1 MRLRTSALLL
11 AFVALASGVAAQPAA
26 PSGPRPESSS
36 SSSSRSESSASSAP
50 TPPVT
55 DASSSAQPSAT
66 PSVDPSAAVAAS
78 DSEARRRALF
88 EEGNRAAVEGR
99 WVDAAANFR
108 QVVALRSAPRALI
121 AQAEAERNLDH
132 LLLAKELLVQ
142 AIRDA
147 TSRNLVSDR
156 LDAERLLSTLAP
168 TIPRVRLARAVG
180 SPKQLTAL
188 VDGAKRLI
196 TDDQIELDPG
206 EHTLTLRALDFNPQ
220 YTTVSLRRGDVK
232 QVPVRLTA
240 WNDEAPAPGAPARGP
255 SFTAP
260 LIVGSGG
267 LVIAGLGFT
276 LMGLGRLSQDEA
288 RELCSGDLTGCP
300 LEAQYPAYRGRDE
313 ILAGDALVAVGGS
326 ALLAS
331 VAWTIV
337 LVVTQP
343 AAPLAQPT
351 SASVRATERGLSIV
365 F

>member
-1 MRLRTSALLL
+1 MRLRTSALLVAL
-11 AFVALASGVAAQPAA
+11 VALASGVAAQPA
-26 PSGPRPESSS
+26 PSTGSASSS
-36 SSSSRSESSASSAP
+36 SSSTGP
-50 TPPVT
+50 
-55 DASSSAQPSAT
+55 ASSSPSSNVPVVGASSGTLPSAT
-66 PSVDPSAAVAAS
+66 PSVDPSAAVTAS
-78 DSEARRRALF
+78 DNEARRRALF

-147 TSRNLVSDR
+147 TSRNLVADR

-196 TDDQIELDPG
+196 VDDQIEVDPG

-220 YTTVSLRRGDVK
+220 YTTVTLQRGEVK
-232 QVPVRLTA
+232 RVPVRLSA
-240 WNDEAPAPGAPARGP
+240 WNEETAAPVALASGP

-260 LIVGSGG
+260 LVVGSGG

-337 LVVTQP
+337 LAVKPPVVP
-343 AAPLAQPT
+343 VARPT
-351 SASVRATERGLSIV
+351 SASVRATERGFSIS

>member
-1 MRLRTSALLL
+1 MRFRSASILVAL
-11 AFVALASGVAAQPAA
+11 VALASGVAAQPSPSTGPA
-26 PSGPRPESSS
+26 PSSS
-36 SSSSRSESSASSAP
+36 STGPVIEASPS
-50 TPPVT
+50 TL
-55 DASSSAQPSAT
+55 PSAT

-147 TSRNLVSDR
+147 TSRNLVADR

-196 TDDQIELDPG
+196 VDDQIEVDPG

-220 YTTVSLRRGDVK
+220 YTTVTLQRGEVK
-232 QVPVRLTA
+232 RVPVRLTA
-240 WNDEAPAPGAPARGP
+240 WNDEVSAPVAPARGP

-260 LIVGSGG
+260 LLVGSGG
-267 LVIAGLGFT
+267 LVMAGLGFT

-288 RELCSGDLTGCP
+288 RELCSGELTGCP

-337 LVVTQP
+337 LAVTQP
-343 AAPLAQPT
+343 AAPVARPT
-351 SASVRATERGLSIV
+351 SARVRATERGLSIT